1 MSNPPRQPGRSGSSA
16 SSGFSR
22 RRARPAAAAALIAVL
37 LAAGAREARAD
48 SENDWFVPLGPPP
61 KAAPKRISGG
71 ESMPPLPL
79 PATPL
84 RRSERKKEPAAPK
97 LIGKVVWGETA
108 SFTYDG
114 GGAAEVSDWNLC
126 PGDLQSLM
134 AKGSRLLGTSY
145 GADTIN
151 LATFNG
157 DPEQLPVLFIS
168 GTRTLRLS
176 AEQFAGLR
184 AYVLRGGMVVFDSVA
199 GSPYFYESVKTALAT
214 AFPNDRLRTIP
225 ADHPIYHIATDV
237 DKVRYPRNNP
247 STKPALEGLYIGCR
261 VGVLVSKYGLG
272 CGWDERDVPLLPQA
286 VYYDVDSAVRI
297 GVNLV
302 AYAIGYSHV
311 GVEEAKPELFGAADE
326 KAPTDEFVFAQ
337 LVHEGAWNVHPG
349 AAAALLRQVNHDLA
363 VRASLKRVAVD
374 PARDDLAAFHFLYLT
389 GLDDFVLGEKAA
401 GALRRFVDSGGTLL
415 ISNGLGLKTFDA
427 AVRRELAKVFPE
439 VHLQAIPPDHALFN
453 SVFHLD
459 AVRYTAAVLAA
470 NPKLTSPAL
479 EGIQVGGDLR
489 VIYSPYDLEAGWSGC
504 EHPLARAYDSDS
516 ALKLGMDLVMYA
528 VTH

>member
-1 MSNPPRQPGRSGSSA
+1 MNPDTTLRL
-16 SSGFSR
+16 R
-22 RRARPAAAAALIAVL
+22 RRAPRACACRLALGGML
-37 LAAGAREARAD
+37 LLSAIGDAWCD

-84 RRSERKKEPAAPK
+84 RRSERKKQPSAPK

-108 SFTYDG
+108 SFSYDG
-114 GGAAEVSDWNLC
+114 GGATEVSDWNLC

-134 AKGSRLLGTSY
+134 NKGSRLLGTSY

-151 LATFNG
+151 LASFNG

-168 GTRTLRLS
+168 GTRTLKLT
-176 AEQFAGLR
+176 AEQLAGLR

-199 GSPYFYESVKTALAT
+199 GSPYFYDSVKAALST
-214 AFPNDRLRTIP
+214 TFPNDRLRTIP

-237 DKVRYPRNNP
+237 EKVHYGRNNP
-247 STKPALEGLYIGCR
+247 STKPELEGIYIGCR

-272 CGWDERDVPLLPQA
+272 CGWDDRDVPLLKQA
-286 VYYDVDSAVRI
+286 IFYDVDSAVRI

-337 LVHEGAWNVHPG
+337 VVHEGAWNVHPG

-374 PARDDLAAFHFLYLT
+374 PGRDDLSGFHFLYLT
-389 GLDDFVLGEKAA
+389 GLDDFAFSEKA
-401 GALRRFVDSGGTLL
+401 GQALRHFVDSGGTLL
-415 ISNGLGLKTFDA
+415 INNGLGLKTFDL

-439 VHLQAIPPDHALFN
+439 VKLQAIPPDHALFS

-459 AVRYTAAVLAA
+459 QVRYTAAVLAL
-470 NPKLTSPAL
+470 NPKLITPSL

-489 VIYSPYDLEAGWSGC
+489 VIYSPYDLEAGWTGC
-504 EHPLARAYDSDS
+504 EYPLARGYDSDS

>member
-1 MSNPPRQPGRSGSSA
+1 MSQPPSLPAVRA
-16 SSGFSR
+16 LLR
-22 RRARPAAAAALIAVL
+22 RRHLILSRLLPAATALLL
-37 LAAGAREARAD
+37 LAGAPGTVLAE

-61 KAAPKRISGG
+61 KAAPKRIAGG

-84 RRSERKKEPAAPK
+84 RRSERKKQPSAPK

-126 PGDLQSLM
+126 PGDLQALM
-134 AKGSRLLGTSY
+134 SKGSRLLGTNY
-145 GADTIN
+145 GADTVN
-151 LATFNG
+151 LASFNG
-157 DPEQLPVLFIS
+157 DPEQLPVLFVS

-176 AEQFAGLR
+176 PEQFAGLR

-199 GSPYFYESVKTALAT
+199 GSPYFYDSVKSALAN
-214 AFPNDRLRTIP
+214 AFPNDRLRPIP
-225 ADHPIYHIATDV
+225 ADHPLYHIAADV
-237 DKVRYPRNNP
+237 DKVRFPRNNP
-247 STKPALEGLYIGCR
+247 STKPELEGLYIGCR
-261 VGVLVSKYGLG
+261 VGVLVSKFGLG
-272 CGWDERDVPLLPQA
+272 CGWDEREVPLLPQA

-374 PARDDLAAFHFLYLT
+374 PARDDLGAFHFLYLT
-389 GLDDFVLGEKAA
+389 GLDDFSFSEKAA
-401 GALRRFVDSGGTLL
+401 GALRRFVDGGGTLVVN
-415 ISNGLGLKTFDA
+415 NGLGLKTFDS
-427 AVRRELAKVFPE
+427 AVRRELGKVFPE
-439 VHLQAIPPDHALFN
+439 VKLAPIPADHALFS

-459 AVRYTAAVLAA
+459 AVRYTPAVLAA
-470 NPKLTSPAL
+470 KPGLTAPVL

-504 EHPLARAYDSDS
+504 EYPLARAYDSDS